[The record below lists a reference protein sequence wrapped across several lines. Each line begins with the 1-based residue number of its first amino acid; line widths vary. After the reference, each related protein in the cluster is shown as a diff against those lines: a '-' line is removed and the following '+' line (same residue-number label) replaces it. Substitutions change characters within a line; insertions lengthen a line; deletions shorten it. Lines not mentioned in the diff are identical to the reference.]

1 MDEETAN
8 KYSLLKGINADV
20 NPALNQMWISIV
32 VNNIVC
38 LV

>member
-1 MDEETAN
+1 M
-8 KYSLLKGINADV
+8 LKAINANV

-38 LV
+38 LVSGD